1 METNSREGV
10 RVMTQREQY
19 WQHTVNRLTRE
30 RDEALAREASLRK
43 ALEDFR
49 VAADGDDVPLGI
61 KSGLAWLQVQSIL
74 ASTAA
79 AARDTAELA
88 ENLGAMTGHPNCHAC
103 VLRFDS
109 VVNGWSGDDCTRR
122 PGCVRAAREAGRTFE
137 RSHACT
143 HR

>member
-1 METNSREGV
+1 MP
-10 RVMTQREQY
+10 QREQY
-19 WQHTVNRLTRE
+19 WHHTINRLTRE
-30 RDEALAREASLRK
+30 RDEALAREASLRE

-61 KSGLAWLQVQSIL
+61 KSGLAWLQVQSVL

-79 AARDTAELA
+79 AAAARDTTELV
-88 ENLGAMTGHPNCHAC
+88 ENLGAMTGDPNCHAC

-122 PGCVRAAREAGRTFE
+122 PGCVRTARERE
-137 RSHACT
+137 RAHCG
-143 HR
+143 